1 MMSRHGTS
9 LVLIAA
15 SILVV
20 TGSSILFLGTDGSDA
35 TSGDYGDF
43 HWVMDDAGNL
53 TVTGHGNLD
62 YLQLGWDDCEN
73 LTLTVKDGTANIGY
87 EVFFHCSSLTAVTIN
102 GSVGS
107 IGNNAF
113 GECYNMTTLTING
126 SVGSIGNNAFDG
138 CDSLTTVTI
147 DGSVGSIG
155 NNAFDGCESLTT
167 VTIDG
172 SVGSIGE
179 YAFFHCVF
187 LSVLTVTGPI
197 TTIGSTSFEE
207 CFRLKTLNIYC
218 NDPLN
223 ITEHK
228 DDNGYVAYYAN
239 SVNHIHRYSADYDW
253 SADGKSCVVHIICGN
268 TAEHNHDISNAEII
282 SKVKSQPTETEMGIT
297 EYTVS
302 GTYDGFAYSDSKD
315 VAVHYARELSVYGQG
330 VLVLPIVPDRLYGS
344 EMATGHIV
352 CRRQFPL
359 SALVH
364 HEREVLRVVVHFV
377 VVHVERHSAKYFVH
391 GLVTQSQRAC
401 RLEERVVRV
410 EFARSTRRQVT

>member
-87 EVFFHCSSLTAVTIN
+87 EVFFHCSSLTA
-102 GSVGS
+102 
-107 IGNNAF
+107 
-113 GECYNMTTLTING
+113 
-126 SVGSIGNNAFDG
+126 
-138 CDSLTTVTI
+138 VTI

-268 TAEHNHDISNAEII
+268 TAEHNHDISDAEII

-302 GTYDGFAYSDSKD
+302 GTYDGFAYSDTKD
-315 VAVHYARELSVYGQG
+315 IQDIPATSGDHVGDSGNENNTPIYIAATVAG
-330 VLVLPIVPDRLYGS
+330 VLALAG
-344 EMATGHIV
+344 ATFFII
-352 CRRQFPL
+352 RFR
-359 SALVH
+359 
-364 HEREVLRVVVHFV
+364 
-377 VVHVERHSAKYFVH
+377 K
-391 GLVTQSQRAC
+391 
-401 RLEERVVRV
+401 
-410 EFARSTRRQVT
+410 

>member
-1 MMSRHGTS
+1 MMSRHGTFV
-9 LVLIAA
+9 VLIAA

-138 CDSLTTVTI
+138 CDSLTAVTI
-147 DGSVGSIG
+147 NGSVGSIG

-167 VTIDG
+167 VTVNG
-172 SVGSIGE
+172 SVGYIEE

-239 SVNHIHRYSADYDW
+239 SVNHIHRYSVDYDW
-253 SADGKSCVVHIICGN
+253 STDGKSCVVHIICGN
-268 TAEHNHDISNAEII
+268 TAEHNHDISDAEII

-302 GTYDGFAYSDSKD
+302 GTYDGFAYSDTKD
-315 VAVHYARELSVYGQG
+315 IQDIPATSGDLVGDSGNENNTPIYIAATVAG
-330 VLVLPIVPDRLYGS
+330 VL
-344 EMATGHIV
+344 A
-352 CRRQFPL
+352 
-359 SALVH
+359 
-364 HEREVLRVVVHFV
+364 
-377 VVHVERHSAKYFVH
+377 
-391 GLVTQSQRAC
+391 
-401 RLEERVVRV
+401 
-410 EFARSTRRQVT
+410 FAGVAFFIIRFRK